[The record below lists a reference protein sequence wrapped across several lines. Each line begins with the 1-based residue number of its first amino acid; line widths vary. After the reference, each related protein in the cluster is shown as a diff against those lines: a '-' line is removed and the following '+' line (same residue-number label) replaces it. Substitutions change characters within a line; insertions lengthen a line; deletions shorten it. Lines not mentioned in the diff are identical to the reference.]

1 LTFIAR
7 LGAAVPSRRSAY
19 AMPKAASKPA
29 IDLKRVLGV
38 VL

>member
-7 LGAAVPSRRSAY
+7 LGAAVPSY